1 MVAPVSEGEV
11 VGTVGGLAPIVT
23 VVTGTVVDGEV
34 VVLVDDVVDG
44 LVGGGGGNVD
54 DVVDGADSG
63 TVVDGID
70 DVVDGADSGT
80 VVDGID
86 DVVDG
91 ADSGTVVAGIDDVV
105 DGADSGTVVAGIDD
119 VVDVVDV
126 VGLQHFTVV
135 EVFHVVDV
143 TGLDVVVHHQFQS
156 HVVAVSP
163 SW

>member
-44 LVGGGGGNVD
+44 LVGGGGGNV
-54 DVVDGADSG
+54 
-63 TVVDGID
+63 D

-156 HVVAVSP
+156 HVVVVSP

>member
-63 TVVDGID
+63 TVV
-70 DVVDGADSGT
+70 
-80 VVDGID
+80 
-86 DVVDG
+86 
-91 ADSGTVVAGIDDVV
+91 
-105 DGADSGTVVAGIDD
+105 AGIDD

-156 HVVAVSP
+156 HVVVVSP

>member
-105 DGADSGTVVAGIDD
+105 D
-119 VVDVVDV
+119 VVDV

-156 HVVAVSP
+156 HVVVVSP

>member
-86 DVVDG
+86 DVVD
-91 ADSGTVVAGIDDVV
+91 
-105 DGADSGTVVAGIDD
+105 
-119 VVDVVDV
+119 VVDV

-156 HVVAVSP
+156 HVVVVSP